1 MSDRPPDDRIKLD
14 MPVIVEGRYDK
25 IKLQGVIDAIIIT
38 TDGFGIYKNKKKRDL
53 IRKYAEKTG
62 IIILTDSDGA
72 GFQIRNSLKSCI
84 GSGRAVNIYIPDVFG
99 KERRKA
105 KPSKEGK
112 LGVEGID
119 IPTLRKAFEDAGVIG
134 GHAARPVWIDKQR
147 LFDDGLSGGDG
158 SSELR
163 VKLCG
168 NLGLPERMSAKALL
182 EALNTL
188 YTEEEYN
195 AALAAAKRG
204 G

>member
-1 MSDRPPDDRIKLD
+1 MSGGRIKLD

-25 IKLQGVIDAIIIT
+25 IKLQSVIDGIIVT
-38 TDGFGIYKNKKKRDL
+38 TDGFSIYRNKKKRAL

-72 GFQIRNSLKSCI
+72 GFQIRNTIKSFI
-84 GSGRAVNIYIPDVFG
+84 GSGRVVNIYIPDVFG
-99 KERRKA
+99 KERRKD

-119 IPTLRKAFEDAGVIG
+119 TDTLRKAFEDAGVIG
-134 GHAARPVWIDKQR
+134 GAAHRPTWIDKQR
-147 LFDDGLSGGDG
+147 LVDDGLSGGAG
-158 SSELR
+158 SAVLR
-163 VKLCG
+163 SVLYAK
-168 NLGLPERMSAKALL
+168 LGLPERMSAKALL

-188 YTEEEYN
+188 YTEEEYT

-204 G
+204 E

>member
-1 MSDRPPDDRIKLD
+1 MNGKKDRIKLD

-25 IKLQGVIDAIIIT
+25 IKLQSVIDGIVIT
-38 TDGFGIYKNKKKRDL
+38 TDGFGIYKNRKKRDL
-53 IRKYAEKTG
+53 IRRYAEKTG

-99 KERRKA
+99 KERRKE

-119 IPTLRKAFEDAGVIG
+119 TATLRKAFEDAGVIG
-134 GHAARPVWIDKQR
+134 GSIPRAVWIDKAR
-147 LFDDGLSGGDG
+147 LLDDGLSGGDG
-158 SSELR
+158 SSER
-163 VKLCG
+163 RRALCTR
-168 NLGLPERMSAKALL
+168 LGLPERMSAKALL

-188 YTEEEYN
+188 YSEEDYTS
-195 AALAAAKRG
+195 ALEAVRKG
-204 G
+204 D